1 MHSNDSSTIL
11 PAHLQAFREQ
21 ALAEGYE
28 EPLLRHWDA
37 HTIVPVHSHP
47 FDAFAVLVSGEM
59 VLKAEGRSQILR
71 TGDRFALMR
80 NVPHEE
86 HYGPDGAAFWVARRH
101 PVPPATAAT

>member
-1 MHSNDSSTIL
+1 MTSIVSPMTL

-37 HTIVPVHSHP
+37 HTVLPTHTHP
-47 FDAFAVLVSGEM
+47 FDAFAVLVAGEM
-59 VLKAEGRSQILR
+59 VLKVEGRSQTLR
-71 TGDRFALMR
+71 TGDCFALTR
-80 NVPHEE
+80 DVPHEE

-101 PVPPATAAT
+101 PTIPAATAT

>member
-1 MHSNDSSTIL
+1 MHRNDSPMTL

-37 HTIVPVHSHP
+37 NTVLPTHTHP

-59 VLKAEGRSQILR
+59 VLKAEGRRQTLR
-71 TGDRFALMR
+71 AGDRFALSR
-80 NVPHEE
+80 EVPHEE
-86 HYGPDGAAFWVARRH
+86 HYGPEGAAYWVARRQ
-101 PVPPATAAT
+101 PVPPAA